1 MKLPLRW
8 GLLLLLGIWALHS
21 YAESDAHRMVL
32 LVVGMGVALWT
43 AFSLKIPPRKPG
55 DVPSLWPQRPGDG
68 EPEDPQNREAG
79 RGEGG
84 EGGEWEAQLGD
95 GDTEPAAPDK
105 KGPGPNGGKPMN

>member
-21 YAESDAHRMVL
+21 YADSDAHRMVL

-55 DVPSLWPQRPGDG
+55 DVPSLWPQRPGD
-68 EPEDPQNREAG
+68 EESEDPQHREAG
-79 RGEGG
+79 RG